1 MERENPKNEGQ
12 TPEHD
17 QLNVRPDEKAASGSW
32 LKTPKI
38 KVRIPLC
45 ALQNV
50 PLTQRRFK
58 NKGLTPKM
66 THSLRGP
73 CARTVQ

>member
-32 LKTPKI
+32 LKTPKM
-38 KVRIPLC
+38 KARIPLC

-50 PLTQRRFK
+50 PLTRR
-58 NKGLTPKM
+58 
-66 THSLRGP
+66 
-73 CARTVQ
+73 